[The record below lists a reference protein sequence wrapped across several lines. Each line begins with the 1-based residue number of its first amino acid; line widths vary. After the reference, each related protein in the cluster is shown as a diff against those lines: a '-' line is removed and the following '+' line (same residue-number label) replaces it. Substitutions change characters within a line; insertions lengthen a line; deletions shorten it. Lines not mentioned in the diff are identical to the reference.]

1 MKFSK
6 FLIGNEAVHFVV
18 WVLFTRKRELKEEG
32 NEG

>member
-6 FLIGNEAVHFVV
+6 FLIGNEAVNFVAG
-18 WVLFTRKRELKEEG
+18 VLQRELKEER